1 MAFCGDCWSA
11 KSRSL
16 GHFINFVG
24 GKGEKGKKEKEKKPA
39 TGRSAKFHKSS
50 GDIYIYSVYIYI
62 YIYIYIYMYIP
73 GIRTRASSMYL
84 KNVMK
89 LAILI
94 MYKKG
99 IIKKK
104 LAK

>member
-1 MAFCGDCWSA
+1 M
-11 KSRSL
+11 
-16 GHFINFVG
+16 
-24 GKGEKGKKEKEKKPA
+24 
-39 TGRSAKFHKSS
+39 SAKFHKNS
-50 GDIYIYSVYIYI
+50 GDIYIYIYTVYIYI
-62 YIYIYIYMYIP
+62 YIYIP